1 MTNLTVLRS
10 SLTAGC
16 LFISSLVLALE
27 PLTNDD
33 LDAVHGQGGVYLTG
47 EFTIN
52 KDGGPL
58 WSVSA
63 GALDEFGG
71 AKQQRNCGSS
81 ANPKEC
87 GLRVGYKLNEG
98 WLVLD
103 DVTGGFAFEGLT
115 LRTRYIATDEK
126 GDNFDKEVV
135 EIGLP
140 KQVRSNEFRYT
151 LATSSSGTWV
161 NNADSRILSVR
172 QDGTINMQ
180 GNLLLFPVEVP

>member
-1 MTNLTVLRS
+1 MP
-10 SLTAGC
+10 SL
-16 LFISSLVLALE
+16 LLALE

-58 WSVSA
+58 WYA
-63 GALDEFGG
+63 EPGPGQFDDFGG

-87 GLRVGYKLNEG
+87 GLRVAYQLNEG

-115 LRTRYIATDEK
+115 LRTSYIATDEK
-126 GDNFDKEVV
+126 GDAFDKEVV